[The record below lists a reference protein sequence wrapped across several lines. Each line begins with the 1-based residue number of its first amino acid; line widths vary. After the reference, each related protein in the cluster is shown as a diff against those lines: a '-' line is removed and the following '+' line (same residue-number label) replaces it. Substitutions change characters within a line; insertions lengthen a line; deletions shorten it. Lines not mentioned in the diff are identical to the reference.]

1 MGAFFVAWSTEHMP
15 KHDTNPLPSL
25 RVRTQLTSGIP
36 PSVGC
41 LALPFVQRRLQPQP
55 DSKLPVVFSFRFRDH
70 VIAAEKQKFL
80 PGPPLLSSGEGVAG
94 PLQAMEGGGDMSRQ
108 ILHSVCAPFMRSPN
122 GGRYA
127 LRIFPMRDL
136 IRSCVS
142 LWNSRGA
149 VVNYC

>member
-1 MGAFFVAWSTEHMP
+1 MALGIRGGAA
-15 KHDTNPLPSL
+15 LYAA
-25 RVRTQLTSGIP
+25 
-36 PSVGC
+36 
-41 LALPFVQRRLQPQP
+41 LALLVFAPASPPQ
-55 DSKLPVVFSFRFRDH
+55 
-70 VIAAEKQKFL
+70 
-80 PGPPLLSSGEGVAG
+80 
-94 PLQAMEGGGDMSRQ
+94 GGGDVSKQ

-127 LRIFPMRDL
+127 LRIFPMRHL